1 MELRNNLAD
10 FRKKGGYNQADLGGL
25 VGVSRQT
32 ISLIERGD
40 YNPSVT
46 VALTIAMV
54 LGVDINEIF
63 SLEESDEEKKETF
76 LTSVLYMVG
85 LGLVVGFGVGFIFNK
100 LNIGG
105 LIEVLSR
112 FLSQNILV
120 LTIGICSIFAV
131 LGLHFY
137 IKAKKEVE
145 DGLRE
150 DGFIETKYI
159 DYANAMRD
167 AGLFSLLSLIIIIY
181 NEMKKSSNPLKNTL
195 IILVILFVF
204 TAINSILSYLT
215 YKLVRK
221 IEPERKTEI
230 FDFFFD
236 SKFMA
241 ESDERDKLKYYKKGY
256 LSYKRMLMCQFVMI
270 IILFCSALYENISPI
285 IALIVLIPC
294 LVGVFTN
301 GFAGEKS

>member
-1 MELRNNLAD
+1 MKNNI
-10 FRKKGGYNQADLGGL
+10 K
-25 VGVSRQT
+25 T
-32 ISLIERGD
+32 ILS
-40 YNPSVT
+40 SVIVMT
-46 VALTIAMV
+46 V
-54 LGVDINEIF
+54 F
-63 SLEESDEEKKETF
+63 
-76 LTSVLYMVG
+76 
-85 LGLVVGFGVGFIFNK
+85 GLVVGFGVGFIFNK

-120 LTIGICSIFAV
+120 LTIGLCSIFAV
-131 LGLHFY
+131 FGLYFY

-195 IILVILFVF
+195 IILVILCVF
-204 TAINSILSYLT
+204 TTINSILSYLT
-215 YKLVRK
+215 YKLVKK

-256 LSYKRMLMCQFVMI
+256 LAYKRMLISQFVII

-285 IALIVLIPC
+285 IALVVLIPC
-294 LVGVFTN
+294 LVGIFTN
-301 GFAGEKS
+301 GFVGEKSWLK

>member
-1 MELRNNLAD
+1 MKNNNKTILSSVIVMTVFGLLVGFGAGFIFD
-10 FRKKGGYNQADLGGL
+10 KINVGGL
-25 VGVSRQT
+25 V
-32 ISLIERGD
+32 
-40 YNPSVT
+40 
-46 VALTIAMV
+46 
-54 LGVDINEIF
+54 
-63 SLEESDEEKKETF
+63 
-76 LTSVLYMVG
+76 
-85 LGLVVGFGVGFIFNK
+85 
-100 LNIGG
+100 
-105 LIEVLSR
+105 EVLNS

-120 LTIGICSIFAV
+120 LTIGLCSIFAV
-131 LGLHFY
+131 SGLYFY
-137 IKAKKEVE
+137 IKAKIEVE

-150 DGFIETKYI
+150 DVFIETKYI

-204 TAINSILSYLT
+204 TTINSILSYLT
-215 YKLVRK
+215 YKLVKK

-256 LSYKRMLMCQFVMI
+256 LAYKRMLISQFVII

-285 IALIVLIPC
+285 IALVVLIPC
-294 LVGVFTN
+294 LVGIFTN
-301 GFAGEKS
+301 GFVGEKSWLK

>member
-1 MELRNNLAD
+1 MKNNN
-10 FRKKGGYNQADLGGL
+10 K
-25 VGVSRQT
+25 T
-32 ISLIERGD
+32 ILS
-40 YNPSVT
+40 SVIVMT
-46 VALTIAMV
+46 V
-54 LGVDINEIF
+54 F
-63 SLEESDEEKKETF
+63 
-76 LTSVLYMVG
+76 
-85 LGLVVGFGVGFIFNK
+85 GLVVGFGVGFIFNK

-120 LTIGICSIFAV
+120 LTIGLCSIFAV
-131 LGLHFY
+131 FGLYFY

-195 IILVILFVF
+195 IILVILCVF
-204 TAINSILSYLT
+204 TTINSILSYLT
-215 YKLVRK
+215 YKLVKK

-256 LSYKRMLMCQFVMI
+256 LAYKRMLISQFVII

-285 IALIVLIPC
+285 IALVVLIPC
-294 LVGVFTN
+294 LVGIFTN
-301 GFAGEKS
+301 GFVGEKS

>member
-1 MELRNNLAD
+1 MKNNNKTILSSVIVMTVFGLLVGFGAGFIFD
-10 FRKKGGYNQADLGGL
+10 KINVGGL
-25 VGVSRQT
+25 V
-32 ISLIERGD
+32 
-40 YNPSVT
+40 
-46 VALTIAMV
+46 
-54 LGVDINEIF
+54 
-63 SLEESDEEKKETF
+63 
-76 LTSVLYMVG
+76 
-85 LGLVVGFGVGFIFNK
+85 
-100 LNIGG
+100 
-105 LIEVLSR
+105 EVLNS

-120 LTIGICSIFAV
+120 LTIGLCSIFAV
-131 LGLHFY
+131 FGLYFY

-204 TAINSILSYLT
+204 TTINSILSYLT
-215 YKLVRK
+215 YKLVKK

-256 LSYKRMLMCQFVMI
+256 LAYKRMLISQFVII

-285 IALIVLIPC
+285 IALVVLIPC
-294 LVGVFTN
+294 LVGIFTN
-301 GFAGEKS
+301 GFVGEKS

>member
-1 MELRNNLAD
+1 MKNN
-10 FRKKGGYNQADLGGL
+10 KKKFL
-25 VGVSRQT
+25 V
-32 ISLIERGD
+32 
-40 YNPSVT
+40 
-46 VALTIAMV
+46 
-54 LGVDINEIF
+54 
-63 SLEESDEEKKETF
+63 
-76 LTSVLYMVG
+76 SVLYMAG
-85 LGLVVGFGVGFIFNK
+85 LGLVVGFGAGFIFNK

-105 LIEVLSR
+105 LIEVLSS
-112 FLSQNILV
+112 FLGKNALALI
-120 LTIGICSIFAV
+120 IGLCSLFSG
-131 LGLHFY
+131 LGLYFY
-137 IKAKKEVE
+137 MKAKKEVE
-145 DGLRE
+145 EGLRE

-167 AGLFSLLSLIIIIY
+167 AGLFSLLSLIIIVY

-221 IEPERKTEI
+221 IEPERKTDI
-230 FDFFFD
+230 FDFFFE

-256 LSYKRMLMCQFVMI
+256 LAFKRMLICQFVMI

-294 LVGVFTN
+294 LVGVLTN
-301 GFAGEKS
+301 GFAGEKSWLK

>member
-1 MELRNNLAD
+1 MKNNNKTILSSVIVMTVFGLLVGFGAGFIFD
-10 FRKKGGYNQADLGGL
+10 KINVGGL
-25 VGVSRQT
+25 V
-32 ISLIERGD
+32 E
-40 YNPSVT
+40 
-46 VALTIAMV
+46 
-54 LGVDINEIF
+54 
-63 SLEESDEEKKETF
+63 F
-76 LTSVLYMVG
+76 LNS
-85 LGLVVGFGVGFIFNK
+85 
-100 LNIGG
+100 
-105 LIEVLSR
+105 

-120 LTIGICSIFAV
+120 LTIGLCSIFAV
-131 LGLHFY
+131 FGLYFY

-204 TAINSILSYLT
+204 TTINSILSYLT
-215 YKLVRK
+215 YKLVKK

-256 LSYKRMLMCQFVMI
+256 IAYKRMLISQFVII

-285 IALIVLIPC
+285 IALVVLIPC
-294 LVGVFTN
+294 LVGIFTN

>member
-1 MELRNNLAD
+1 MKNNNKTILSSVIVMTVFGLLVGFGAGFIFD
-10 FRKKGGYNQADLGGL
+10 KINVGGL
-25 VGVSRQT
+25 V
-32 ISLIERGD
+32 
-40 YNPSVT
+40 
-46 VALTIAMV
+46 
-54 LGVDINEIF
+54 
-63 SLEESDEEKKETF
+63 
-76 LTSVLYMVG
+76 
-85 LGLVVGFGVGFIFNK
+85 
-100 LNIGG
+100 
-105 LIEVLSR
+105 EVLNS

-120 LTIGICSIFAV
+120 LTIGLCSIFAV
-131 LGLHFY
+131 FGLYFY

-195 IILVILFVF
+195 IILVILCVF
-204 TAINSILSYLT
+204 TTINSILSYLT
-215 YKLVRK
+215 YKLVKK

-256 LSYKRMLMCQFVMI
+256 LAYKRMLISQFVII

-285 IALIVLIPC
+285 IALAVLIPC
-294 LVGVFTN
+294 LVGIFTN
-301 GFAGEKS
+301 GFVGEKS

>member
-1 MELRNNLAD
+1 MKN
-10 FRKKGGYNQADLGGL
+10 KK
-25 VGVSRQT
+25 
-32 ISLIERGD
+32 
-40 YNPSVT
+40 
-46 VALTIAMV
+46 
-54 LGVDINEIF
+54 
-63 SLEESDEEKKETF
+63 TF
-76 LTSVLYMVG
+76 LTSVLYMAG

-120 LTIGICSIFAV
+120 LTIGLCSIFAV

-221 IEPERKTEI
+221 IEPERKTDI

>member
-1 MELRNNLAD
+1 MKNNNKTILSSVIVMTVFGLLVGFGAGFIFD
-10 FRKKGGYNQADLGGL
+10 KINVGGL
-25 VGVSRQT
+25 V
-32 ISLIERGD
+32 
-40 YNPSVT
+40 
-46 VALTIAMV
+46 
-54 LGVDINEIF
+54 
-63 SLEESDEEKKETF
+63 
-76 LTSVLYMVG
+76 
-85 LGLVVGFGVGFIFNK
+85 
-100 LNIGG
+100 
-105 LIEVLSR
+105 EVLNS

-120 LTIGICSIFAV
+120 LTIGLCSIFAV
-131 LGLHFY
+131 SGLYFY

-181 NEMKKSSNPLKNTL
+181 SEMKKSSNPLKNTL

-204 TAINSILSYLT
+204 TTINSVLSYLI
-215 YKLVRK
+215 YKLVKK

-256 LSYKRMLMCQFVMI
+256 LAYKRMLISQFVII

-285 IALIVLIPC
+285 IALVVLIPC
-294 LVGVFTN
+294 LVGIFTN
-301 GFAGEKS
+301 GFVGEKS

>member
-1 MELRNNLAD
+1 MKNNNKTILSSVIVMTVFGLLVGFGAGFIFD
-10 FRKKGGYNQADLGGL
+10 KINVGGL
-25 VGVSRQT
+25 V
-32 ISLIERGD
+32 
-40 YNPSVT
+40 
-46 VALTIAMV
+46 
-54 LGVDINEIF
+54 
-63 SLEESDEEKKETF
+63 
-76 LTSVLYMVG
+76 
-85 LGLVVGFGVGFIFNK
+85 
-100 LNIGG
+100 
-105 LIEVLSR
+105 EVLNS

-120 LTIGICSIFAV
+120 LTIGLCSIFAV
-131 LGLHFY
+131 FGLYFY

-195 IILVILFVF
+195 IILVILCVF
-204 TAINSILSYLT
+204 TTINSILSYLT
-215 YKLVRK
+215 YKLVKK

-256 LSYKRMLMCQFVMI
+256 LAYKRMLISQFVII

-285 IALIVLIPC
+285 IALVVLIPC
-294 LVGVFTN
+294 LVGIFTN
-301 GFAGEKS
+301 GFVGEKS

>member
-1 MELRNNLAD
+1 MKNNNKTILSSVIVMTVFGLLVGFGAGFIFD
-10 FRKKGGYNQADLGGL
+10 KINVGGL
-25 VGVSRQT
+25 V
-32 ISLIERGD
+32 
-40 YNPSVT
+40 
-46 VALTIAMV
+46 
-54 LGVDINEIF
+54 
-63 SLEESDEEKKETF
+63 
-76 LTSVLYMVG
+76 
-85 LGLVVGFGVGFIFNK
+85 
-100 LNIGG
+100 
-105 LIEVLSR
+105 EVLNS

-120 LTIGICSIFAV
+120 LTIGLCSIFAV
-131 LGLHFY
+131 FGLYFY

-204 TAINSILSYLT
+204 TTINSILSYLT
-215 YKLVRK
+215 YKLVKK

-256 LSYKRMLMCQFVMI
+256 IAYKRMLISQFVII

-285 IALIVLIPC
+285 IALVVLIPC
-294 LVGVFTN
+294 LVGIFTN

>member
-1 MELRNNLAD
+1 MKNNNKTILSSVIVMTVFGLLVGFGAGFIFD
-10 FRKKGGYNQADLGGL
+10 KINVGGL
-25 VGVSRQT
+25 V
-32 ISLIERGD
+32 
-40 YNPSVT
+40 
-46 VALTIAMV
+46 
-54 LGVDINEIF
+54 
-63 SLEESDEEKKETF
+63 
-76 LTSVLYMVG
+76 
-85 LGLVVGFGVGFIFNK
+85 
-100 LNIGG
+100 
-105 LIEVLSR
+105 EVLNS

-120 LTIGICSIFAV
+120 LTIGLCSIFAV
-131 LGLHFY
+131 SGLYFY

-204 TAINSILSYLT
+204 TTINSILSYLT
-215 YKLVRK
+215 YKLVKK

-256 LSYKRMLMCQFVMI
+256 LAYNRMLISQFVII

-285 IALIVLIPC
+285 IALVVLIPC
-294 LVGVFTN
+294 LVGIFTN
-301 GFAGEKS
+301 GFVGEKS

>member
-1 MELRNNLAD
+1 MKNNNKTILSSVIVMTVFGLLVGFGAGFIFD
-10 FRKKGGYNQADLGGL
+10 KINVGGL
-25 VGVSRQT
+25 V
-32 ISLIERGD
+32 
-40 YNPSVT
+40 
-46 VALTIAMV
+46 
-54 LGVDINEIF
+54 
-63 SLEESDEEKKETF
+63 
-76 LTSVLYMVG
+76 
-85 LGLVVGFGVGFIFNK
+85 
-100 LNIGG
+100 
-105 LIEVLSR
+105 EVLNS

-120 LTIGICSIFAV
+120 LTIGLCSIFAV
-131 LGLHFY
+131 FGLYFY

-204 TAINSILSYLT
+204 TTINSILSYLT
-215 YKLVRK
+215 YKLVKK

-256 LSYKRMLMCQFVMI
+256 LAYKRMLISQFVII

-285 IALIVLIPC
+285 IALVVLIPC
-294 LVGVFTN
+294 LVGIFTN
-301 GFAGEKS
+301 GFAGEKSWLK

>member
-1 MELRNNLAD
+1 M
-10 FRKKGGYNQADLGGL
+10 KKN
-25 VGVSRQT
+25 
-32 ISLIERGD
+32 
-40 YNPSVT
+40 
-46 VALTIAMV
+46 
-54 LGVDINEIF
+54 
-63 SLEESDEEKKETF
+63 KKTF
-76 LTSVLYMVG
+76 LTSVLYMAG

-120 LTIGICSIFAV
+120 LTIGLCSIFAV

>member
-1 MELRNNLAD
+1 MKNNI
-10 FRKKGGYNQADLGGL
+10 K
-25 VGVSRQT
+25 T
-32 ISLIERGD
+32 ILS
-40 YNPSVT
+40 SVIVMT
-46 VALTIAMV
+46 V
-54 LGVDINEIF
+54 F
-63 SLEESDEEKKETF
+63 
-76 LTSVLYMVG
+76 
-85 LGLVVGFGVGFIFNK
+85 GLVVGFGVGFIFNK

-105 LIEVLSR
+105 VIEVLSR

-120 LTIGICSIFAV
+120 LTIGLCSIFAV
-131 LGLHFY
+131 FGLYFY

-195 IILVILFVF
+195 IILVILCVF
-204 TAINSILSYLT
+204 TTINSILSYLT
-215 YKLVRK
+215 YKLVKK

-256 LSYKRMLMCQFVMI
+256 LAYKRMLISQFVII

-285 IALIVLIPC
+285 IALVVLIPC
-294 LVGVFTN
+294 LVGIFTN

>member
-1 MELRNNLAD
+1 M
-10 FRKKGGYNQADLGGL
+10 KKN
-25 VGVSRQT
+25 
-32 ISLIERGD
+32 
-40 YNPSVT
+40 
-46 VALTIAMV
+46 
-54 LGVDINEIF
+54 
-63 SLEESDEEKKETF
+63 KKTF
-76 LTSVLYMVG
+76 LASILAM
-85 LGLVVGFGVGFIFNK
+85 VGFGLLVGFGSGFIFDK

-120 LTIGICSIFAV
+120 LTIGLCSIFAV
-131 LGLHFY
+131 SGLCFY

-181 NEMKKSSNPLKNTL
+181 NEMKKSSDPLKNTL
-195 IILVILFVF
+195 TILVILFVF

-221 IEPERKTEI
+221 IEPERKTEV
-230 FDFFFD
+230 FDFFFE

-241 ESDERDKLKYYKKGY
+241 ESDERDKLRYYKKGY
-256 LSYKRMLMCQFVMI
+256 LAFKRMIMCQLVII
-270 IILFCSALYENISPI
+270 IILFCSALYEDISPV
-285 IALIVLIPC
+285 IALIVLIPT
-294 LVGVFTN
+294 LIGIFTN
-301 GFAGEKS
+301 GFAGERTWLK

>member
-1 MELRNNLAD
+1 MKNNNKTILSSVIVMTVFGLLVGFGAG
-10 FRKKGGYNQADLGGL
+10 FIFEKINVGGL
-25 VGVSRQT
+25 V
-32 ISLIERGD
+32 
-40 YNPSVT
+40 
-46 VALTIAMV
+46 
-54 LGVDINEIF
+54 
-63 SLEESDEEKKETF
+63 
-76 LTSVLYMVG
+76 
-85 LGLVVGFGVGFIFNK
+85 
-100 LNIGG
+100 
-105 LIEVLSR
+105 EVLNS

-120 LTIGICSIFAV
+120 LTIGLCSIFAV
-131 LGLHFY
+131 SGLYFY
-137 IKAKKEVE
+137 IKAKIEVE

-167 AGLFSLLSLIIIIY
+167 AGLFNLLSLIIIIY

-204 TAINSILSYLT
+204 TTINSILSYLT
-215 YKLVRK
+215 YKLVKK

-256 LSYKRMLMCQFVMI
+256 LAYKRMLISQFVII

-285 IALIVLIPC
+285 IALVVLIPC
-294 LVGVFTN
+294 LVGIFTN
-301 GFAGEKS
+301 GFVGEKS

>member
-1 MELRNNLAD
+1 MKNNNKTILSSVIVMTVFGLLVGFGAGFIFD
-10 FRKKGGYNQADLGGL
+10 KINVGGL
-25 VGVSRQT
+25 V
-32 ISLIERGD
+32 
-40 YNPSVT
+40 
-46 VALTIAMV
+46 
-54 LGVDINEIF
+54 
-63 SLEESDEEKKETF
+63 
-76 LTSVLYMVG
+76 
-85 LGLVVGFGVGFIFNK
+85 
-100 LNIGG
+100 
-105 LIEVLSR
+105 EVLNS

-120 LTIGICSIFAV
+120 LTIGLCSIFAV
-131 LGLHFY
+131 FGLYFY

-195 IILVILFVF
+195 IILVILCVF
-204 TAINSILSYLT
+204 TTINSILSYLS
-215 YKLVRK
+215 YKLVKK

-256 LSYKRMLMCQFVMI
+256 LAYKRMLISQFVII

-285 IALIVLIPC
+285 IALVVLIPC
-294 LVGVFTN
+294 LVGIFTN

>member
-1 MELRNNLAD
+1 MKNNNKTILSSVIVMTVFGLLVGFGAGFIFD
-10 FRKKGGYNQADLGGL
+10 KINVGGL
-25 VGVSRQT
+25 V
-32 ISLIERGD
+32 
-40 YNPSVT
+40 
-46 VALTIAMV
+46 
-54 LGVDINEIF
+54 
-63 SLEESDEEKKETF
+63 
-76 LTSVLYMVG
+76 
-85 LGLVVGFGVGFIFNK
+85 
-100 LNIGG
+100 
-105 LIEVLSR
+105 EVLNS

-120 LTIGICSIFAV
+120 LTIGLCGIFAV
-131 LGLHFY
+131 SGLYFY

-204 TAINSILSYLT
+204 TTINSILSYLT
-215 YKLVRK
+215 YKLVKK

-256 LSYKRMLMCQFVMI
+256 LAYKRMLISQFVII

-285 IALIVLIPC
+285 IALVVLIPC
-294 LVGVFTN
+294 LVGIFTN
-301 GFAGEKS
+301 GFVGEKS

>member
-1 MELRNNLAD
+1 M
-10 FRKKGGYNQADLGGL
+10 KKN
-25 VGVSRQT
+25 
-32 ISLIERGD
+32 
-40 YNPSVT
+40 
-46 VALTIAMV
+46 
-54 LGVDINEIF
+54 
-63 SLEESDEEKKETF
+63 KKTF

-120 LTIGICSIFAV
+120 LTIGLCSIFAV

-270 IILFCSALYENISPI
+270 IILFCSALYEDISPV
-285 IALIVLIPC
+285 IALIVLIPT
-294 LVGVFTN
+294 LIGILTN
-301 GFAGEKS
+301 GFAGERS

>member
-1 MELRNNLAD
+1 MKNNNKTILSSVIVMTV
-10 FRKKGGYNQADLGGL
+10 FGL
-25 VGVSRQT
+25 
-32 ISLIERGD
+32 L
-40 YNPSVT
+40 
-46 VALTIAMV
+46 
-54 LGVDINEIF
+54 
-63 SLEESDEEKKETF
+63 
-76 LTSVLYMVG
+76 
-85 LGLVVGFGVGFIFNK
+85 VGFGAGFIFDKINVS
-100 LNIGG
+100 G
-105 LIEVLSR
+105 LVEVLNS

-120 LTIGICSIFAV
+120 LTIGLCSIFAV
-131 LGLHFY
+131 SGLYFY

-195 IILVILFVF
+195 IILVILSVF
-204 TAINSILSYLT
+204 TTINSILSYLT
-215 YKLVRK
+215 YKLVKK

-256 LSYKRMLMCQFVMI
+256 LAYKRMLISQFVII

-285 IALIVLIPC
+285 IALVVLIPC
-294 LVGVFTN
+294 LVGIFTN
-301 GFAGEKS
+301 GFVGEKS

>member
-1 MELRNNLAD
+1 M
-10 FRKKGGYNQADLGGL
+10 KKNKK
-25 VGVSRQT
+25 T
-32 ISLIERGD
+32 IIS
-40 YNPSVT
+40 
-46 VALTIAMV
+46 
-54 LGVDINEIF
+54 
-63 SLEESDEEKKETF
+63 
-76 LTSVLYMVG
+76 SVLAMAGFGLLVG
-85 LGLVVGFGVGFIFNK
+85 LGTGFIFDK

-112 FLSQNILV
+112 FLSQNILA
-120 LTIGICSIFAV
+120 LTIGLCSIFAV
-131 LGLHFY
+131 SGLYFY

-167 AGLFSLLSLIIIIY
+167 VGSFTLLSLIIIIY
-181 NEMKKSSNPLKNTL
+181 NEMKKSSDPLKNTL

-221 IEPERKTEI
+221 IEPERKTKV

-236 SKFMA
+236 RKFMA

-256 LSYKRMLMCQFVMI
+256 LAFKRMLMCQLVII
-270 IILFCSALYENISPI
+270 IILFSSAIYEEISPI
-285 IALIVLIPC
+285 ISLIVLIPC
-294 LVGVFTN
+294 LIGLFTN

>member
-1 MELRNNLAD
+1 MKNNNKTILSSVIVMTVFGLLVGFGAGFIFD
-10 FRKKGGYNQADLGGL
+10 KINVGGL
-25 VGVSRQT
+25 V
-32 ISLIERGD
+32 
-40 YNPSVT
+40 
-46 VALTIAMV
+46 
-54 LGVDINEIF
+54 
-63 SLEESDEEKKETF
+63 
-76 LTSVLYMVG
+76 
-85 LGLVVGFGVGFIFNK
+85 
-100 LNIGG
+100 
-105 LIEVLSR
+105 EVLNS

-120 LTIGICSIFAV
+120 LTIGLCSIFAV
-131 LGLHFY
+131 FGLYFY
-137 IKAKKEVE
+137 IKAEKEVE

-195 IILVILFVF
+195 IILVILCVF
-204 TAINSILSYLT
+204 TTINSILSYLS
-215 YKLVRK
+215 YKLVKK

-256 LSYKRMLMCQFVMI
+256 LAYKRMLISQFVII

-285 IALIVLIPC
+285 IALVVLIPC
-294 LVGVFTN
+294 LVGIFTN